1 MVESRG
7 DGCQTGP
14 MRSPPDPSALMATVA
29 AWRARERRRPPA
41 AEIVRPG
48 PGQDSVWDY
57 PRPPRVAAE
66 PRLVQVVFAGR
77 TIVETRLA
85 KRVVE
90 TSGAPVYYVPLA
102 DVADGVLAPTP
113 DWSIC
118 EWKGIARYFDVTVA
132 ARTAERAAWH
142 YPDPLD
148 DLGQGYTAL
157 RDHVAFYAGAMD
169 ACLVGGERVRPQSGN
184 YYGGWVTSDVVGPFK
199 GGAGSEDW

>member
-1 MVESRG
+1 MVPRSN
-7 DGCQTGP
+7 GCHTDP
-14 MRSPPDPSALMATVA
+14 MQPPPGPSALMATVT
-29 AWRARERRRPPA
+29 AWRARERRRPTA

-48 PGQDSVWDY
+48 PGQESVWGY
-57 PRPPRVAAE
+57 PRPPKVTAE
-66 PRLVQVVFAGR
+66 PRLIQVVFNGR
-77 TIVETRLA
+77 TIVETRRA

-102 DVADGVLAPTP
+102 DVACGVLASTT

-118 EWKGIARYFDVTVA
+118 EWKGTARYFDVTVA
-132 ARTAERAAWH
+132 PLTAERAAWH

-157 RDHVAFYAGAMD
+157 RVHVAFYASAMGA
-169 ACLVGGERVRPQSGN
+169 CFIGGERVHPQSGD

-199 GGAGSEDW
+199 GDAGSEDW